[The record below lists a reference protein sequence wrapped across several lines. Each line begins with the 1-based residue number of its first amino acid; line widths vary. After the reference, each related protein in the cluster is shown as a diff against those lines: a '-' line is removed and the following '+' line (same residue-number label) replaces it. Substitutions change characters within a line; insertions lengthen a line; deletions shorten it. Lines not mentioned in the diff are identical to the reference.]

1 MKKILAKALL
11 ASLSASFL
19 IGCTDANIENLSS
32 TDDASIVITTNINT
46 DSNNSSSKDASDN
59 SSDASSI
66 DASDD
71 LVDDESTA
79 LISSSEGY
87 IAACDL
93 FEELFNDPSIEV
105 DDSKLQTLK
114 NGVSDIDNSKFIG
127 TWNRTYV
134 AMGVDGYVEIE
145 EVSKSTCLVNGSFD
159 HYGNCGDIDNITGYY
174 LSENTMFA
182 VDEEFDA
189 VYFFKISGESMEI
202 AQRGFGCM
210 GGGVSANGTYVTTE
224 PEYINEH
231 DIEFAFT
238 EDELTAINK
247 LLSDNGLDYE
257 EYFETPILYG
267 IFETSIGEAV
277 FGDGTT
283 MSGRWFTSVAPHG
296 VTRNLNLFISDDGNI
311 YLESGWNAS
320 DEAEFYTTDENAS
333 SMPGAVETEG

>member
-1 MKKILAKALL
+1 MKKILAKALI

-19 IGCTDANIENLSS
+19 IGCTSADIENPSS
-32 TDDASIVITTNINT
+32 TDDASIVITTDANSN
-46 DSNNSSSKDASDN
+46 SNNSNSSG

-79 LISSSEGY
+79 LISSSEDY
-87 IAACDL
+87 LAAADL

-105 DDSKLQTLK
+105 DDSNLNILK
-114 NGVSDIDNSKFIG
+114 NGVSDIDNNKFIG

-134 AMGVDGYVEIE
+134 SMGADGYVEIKE
-145 EVSKSTCLVNGSFD
+145 ASKSTCLVNGGFD
-159 HYGNCGDIDNITGYY
+159 HYGNTGDIDNITGYY

-182 VDEEFDA
+182 IDEEYNT
-189 VYFFKISGESMEI
+189 VYLFRISGESMEI

-210 GGGVSANGTYVTTE
+210 GAGVSADGTYVTTE
-224 PEYINEH
+224 PEYLNEH

-247 LLSDNGLDYE
+247 LFSDNGLDYE

-277 FGDGTT
+277 FDDGTT
-283 MSGRWFTSVAPHG
+283 MSGRWFTAVAPHG
-296 VTRNLNLFISDDGNI
+296 VTRNLNLFISDDGSI
-311 YLESGWNAS
+311 YLESGWNSS
-320 DEAEFYTTDENAS
+320 DETEFYTTDENAS
-333 SMPGAVETEG
+333 SMPSAVETES

>member
-1 MKKILAKALL
+1 MKKTLAKALL

-32 TDDASIVITTNINT
+32 TDDASIVITTDVNT

-87 IAACDL
+87 LAACDL

-159 HYGNCGDIDNITGYY
+159 HYGNLGDIDNITGYY

-189 VYFFKISGESMEI
+189 VYLFKISGESMEI

-238 EDELTAINK
+238 EDELAAINK
-247 LLSDNGLDYE
+247 L
-257 EYFETPILYG
+257 
-267 IFETSIGEAV
+267 V
-277 FGDGTT
+277 GTE
-283 MSGRWFTSVAPHG
+283 RV
-296 VTRNLNLFISDDGNI
+296 
-311 YLESGWNAS
+311 
-320 DEAEFYTTDENAS
+320 
-333 SMPGAVETEG
+333 